1 MAGGVGSRFWPMSTP
16 EKPKQF
22 IDVLGIGKSL
32 IQLTIERFET
42 VIPIEN
48 VWIVT
53 SEKYKSIVREQLPLI
68 PESQILMEPCM
79 RNTAPCIE
87 YVSRK
92 IYAKYPEANLVFSPA
107 DHIVLDVNTFREVI
121 KNSLAF
127 TEKREAILTLGM
139 MPTRPE
145 TGYGYIKAVSRDVTP
160 VASDENITPVASDE
174 NITPVASDIH
184 KVEAFKE
191 KPNLETA
198 KSYLN
203 EGGYYWNA
211 GIFIWNA
218 KMVVNTIA
226 NLVPDLASVFDKIEP
241 YFYTEKEQ
249 EFVNQYFPTCPNI
262 SIDYAV
268 MEKSKEVY
276 VYPANFGWSDL
287 GTWGSLYTH
296 LQQDENNNAIVGNGI
311 NLVDCKNCVVH
322 TPAERKVVIQ
332 GLDNYI
338 VAESD
343 NTLLICR
350 KEDEQQIK
358 DWQK

>member
-1 MAGGVGSRFWPMSTP
+1 MNKNHLIIMAGGVGSRFWPMSTP

-32 IQLTIERFET
+32 IQLTVERFKT

-53 SEKYKSIVREQLPLI
+53 SEKYKSIVREQLPEI
-68 PESQILMEPCM
+68 PECQILMEPCM

-107 DHIVLDVNTFREVI
+107 DHIVLDVNTFRDVI
-121 KNSLAF
+121 KNSLEF
-127 TEKREAILTLGM
+127 TENREVILTLGM

-145 TGYGYIKAVSRDVTP
+145 TGYGYIKSQEVYKSISQQD
-160 VASDENITPVASDE
+160 S
-174 NITPVASDIH
+174 IH

-198 KSYLN
+198 KAYLA

-226 NLVPDLASVFDKIEP
+226 KLVPNLASVFDKVEP

-249 EFVNQYFPTCPNI
+249 EVINEYFPTCQNI

-268 MEKSKEVY
+268 MEKSEDVY

-296 LQQDENNNAIVGNGI
+296 LQQDENNNAVVGQNV

-322 TPAERKVVIQ
+322 TPTERKVVIQ
-332 GLDNYI
+332 GLDNFI
-338 VAESD
+338 IAESD
-343 NTLLICR
+343 NTLLICQ
-350 KEDEQQIK
+350 KEQEQHIK

>member
-32 IQLTIERFET
+32 IQLTVERFKT

-53 SEKYKSIVREQLPLI
+53 SEKYKSIVREQLPEI
-68 PESQILMEPCM
+68 PECQILMEPCM

-107 DHIVLDVNTFREVI
+107 DHIVLDVNTFRDVI
-121 KNSLAF
+121 KNSLEF
-127 TEKREAILTLGM
+127 TENREVILTLGM

-145 TGYGYIKAVSRDVTP
+145 TGYGYIKSQEVYKSISQQD
-160 VASDENITPVASDE
+160 S
-174 NITPVASDIH
+174 IH

-198 KSYLN
+198 KAYLA

-226 NLVPDLASVFDKIEP
+226 KLVPNLASVFDKVEP

-249 EFVNQYFPTCPNI
+249 EVINEYFPTCQNI

-268 MEKSKEVY
+268 MEKSEDVY

-296 LQQDENNNAIVGNGI
+296 LQQDENNNAVVGQNV

-322 TPAERKVVIQ
+322 TPTERKVVIQ
-332 GLDNYI
+332 GLDNFI
-338 VAESD
+338 IAESD
-343 NTLLICR
+343 NTLLICQ
-350 KEDEQQIK
+350 KEQEQHIK